1 MRLVV
6 LSCYG
11 AARARLVSW
20 GRCWREPARLRHRS
34 HPGVVAQALDAVR
47 LLPAEFRL
55 GAAEMTVGRRLL
67 VDGPAEVQVLD
78 DPGGGE
84 VEVAANHLLEP
95 RVGDLAR
102 PERLD
107 HDRDR
112 VGHPEWR
119 GALDHC

>member
-1 MRLVV
+1 
-6 LSCYG
+6 
-11 AARARLVSW
+11 
-20 GRCWREPARLRHRS
+20 RS
-34 HPGVVAQALDAVR
+34 HPGVVAQCLDAVR

-78 DPGGGE
+78 DPGGSE

-95 RVGDLAR
+95 GVGDLAR

-112 VGHPEWR
+112 VGHADGVATWTMARSASPAATTFLATWR
-119 GALDHC
+119 AM